1 MTRSAAPTPLRA
13 SPSRAAAQLGAAP
26 LRQCSPTSPGP
37 AAVLGASQGRK
48 SIEAQGLYEKNSA
61 LWHAKDEIR
70 QRPARPVFI
79 GLPRRRSARLSW
91 PLEGAEQRRG
101 GREKGEHC
109 LRAAGP
115 SCAAP
120 ARPESRRGPRAAGRR
135 PGVAFSL
142 PTFFWRS
149 KRKSGRRS
157 TAKQSGGS
165 TCESGAGAGSR
176 WGQGLRAG
184 RGAALYVGSPAA
196 IRGRRRVAEKP
207 PPGRLASSRVPPCRA
222 ATSRAMERPRP
233 TPPVA
238 LRRAASGR

>member
-26 LRQCSPTSPGP
+26 LKQCSPTSPGP

-91 PLEGAEQRRG
+91 PLAGAEHRRG

-120 ARPESRRGPRAAGRR
+120 ARPESRREPRAAGRR
-135 PGVAFSL
+135 PGVACSL
-142 PTFFWRS
+142 PTFFWRC
-149 KRKSGRRS
+149 KRKSAARQARKIADEESSTATESAKPAAAPQKLSPHAGRAQTSPHPRRS
-157 TAKQSGGS
+157 PGR
-165 TCESGAGAGSR
+165 SR
-176 WGQGLRAG
+176 TG
-184 RGAALYVGSPAA
+184 RPAP
-196 IRGRRRVAEKP
+196 RKP
-207 PPGRLASSRVPPCRA
+207 PQPCTARPKPAGCWSRP
-222 ATSRAMERPRP
+222 
-233 TPPVA
+233 
-238 LRRAASGR
+238 

>member
-61 LWHAKDEIR
+61 LRHAKDEIR

-120 ARPESRRGPRAAGRR
+120 ARPESRRGPAQRAPTRGRLFFADFLLAKQKKAGR
-135 PGVAFSL
+135 A
-142 PTFFWRS
+142 
-149 KRKSGRRS
+149 
-157 TAKQSGGS
+157 
-165 TCESGAGAGSR
+165 SGAERSARGIHPR
-176 WGQGLRAG
+176 G
-184 RGAALYVGSPAA
+184 RKNAPCSPAP
-196 IRGRRRVAEKP
+196 RRRPINTDLTADRSNAPYHIK
-207 PPGRLASSRVPPCRA
+207 SSG
-222 ATSRAMERPRP
+222 T
-233 TPPVA
+233 
-238 LRRAASGR
+238 